1 MVFAA
6 FEKFTTGNKPFSTN
20 WIKFQNAFTYLRKI
34 QLEINISTKPL
45 DFIPSSCLEMYLF
58 SR

>member
-34 QLEINISTKPL
+34 QLEINISNSRKPK
-45 DFIPSSCLEMYLF
+45 
-58 SR
+58 